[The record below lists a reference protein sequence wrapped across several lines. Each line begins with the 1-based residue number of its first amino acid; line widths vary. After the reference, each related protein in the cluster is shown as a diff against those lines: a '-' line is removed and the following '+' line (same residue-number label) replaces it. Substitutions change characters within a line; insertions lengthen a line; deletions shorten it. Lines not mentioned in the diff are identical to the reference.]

1 MVPHR
6 RRYLAAVAI
15 GPFPTTHT
23 RSVPHGTDRRLTN
36 WWCYH
41 HEPEVLTTMFHILL
55 RWLAGRLVEA
65 ASQAVAHWMLYIC
78 NTEPSSP

>member
-1 MVPHR
+1 
-6 RRYLAAVAI
+6 
-15 GPFPTTHT
+15 
-23 RSVPHGTDRRLTN
+23 
-36 WWCYH
+36 
-41 HEPEVLTTMFHILL
+41 MFHILL